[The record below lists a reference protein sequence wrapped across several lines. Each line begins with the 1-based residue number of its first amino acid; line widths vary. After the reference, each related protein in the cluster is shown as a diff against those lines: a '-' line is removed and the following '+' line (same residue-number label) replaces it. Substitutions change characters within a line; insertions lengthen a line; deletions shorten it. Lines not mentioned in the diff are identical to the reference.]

1 MIHPATRLRELE
13 TRARRRF
20 GQNFL
25 VSDEAVDRI
34 VYAAALKPGDHALE
48 IGPGLGVL
56 TERMRAT
63 GADVHCIEIDRD
75 LAAALRE
82 LWPDLQL
89 VEADAMHVDLDA
101 VCPGSGW
108 KVIANLPYNVATP
121 LLLRLLN
128 RPDVFSTMV
137 LMFQREVGDR
147 LQAGPSHSSRGSLS
161 VQVQVRAKVR
171 PVLTLPPGAFFPA
184 PKVHSVVLGFELL
197 PEPDFG
203 GVTPRV
209 FDRVVRLGFKHRRKT
224 LLNSLGSAMMRPD
237 AQAACDAAGIDPRRR
252 AETLDLPEWRRLAA
266 AIDSAS
272 GARLDESVVDE
283 PADDQPDTVESEA

>member
-34 VYAAALKPGDHALE
+34 VYAAGLTPTDHALE

-63 GADVHCIEIDRD
+63 GADVRCVEIDRD
-75 LAAALRE
+75 LAAAIRE
-82 LWPDLQL
+82 LWPDLTL
-89 VEADAMHVDLDA
+89 FEADAMHVDLDT

-128 RPDVFSTMV
+128 RPDLFSTMV
-137 LMFQREVGDR
+137 LMFQREVGER
-147 LQAGPSHSSRGSLS
+147 IQAGPSHSSRGSLS
-161 VQVQVRAKVR
+161 VQVQARARVR
-171 PVLTLPPGAFFPA
+171 PVLTLPPGAFYPA

-197 PEPDFG
+197 AKPDFG
-203 GVTPRV
+203 GVTPQV
-209 FDRVVRLGFKHRRKT
+209 FDRVVRLGFQHRRKT
-224 LLNSLGSAMMRPD
+224 LLNSLGSGMMRAD
-237 AQAACDAAGIDPRRR
+237 VQAACDTAGVDSKRR

-266 AIDSAS
+266 AIDAARAVPLAEPQIADE
-272 GARLDESVVDE
+272 GADENVD
-283 PADDQPDTVESEA
+283 SEA